1 MATYNKQLLV
11 QELTRPVPSIESIAG
26 RATGRST
33 GLALRAISA
42 AILSPGR
49 PVLVPLHDGEP
60 EHRAA
65 TNSREALVVSMI
77 ERLGLD
83 MTVTREQSSVY
94 VRSDFA
100 VSL

>member
-11 QELTRPVPSIESIAG
+11 RELTRPV
-26 RATGRST
+26 
-33 GLALRAISA
+33 
-42 AILSPGR
+42 
-49 PVLVPLHDGEP
+49 H
-60 EHRAA
+60 
-65 TNSREALVVSMI
+65 
-77 ERLGLD
+77 LGLD